1 MSAAFFLP
9 ILVFVF
15 CGIDLLILATGDTR
29 MEVHGASRR
38 TAMAVDVVLMCI
50 SLTVTVFPYLSG
62 GNA

>member
-1 MSAAFFLP
+1 MSSVFFLP

-29 MEVHGASRR
+29 LEVHGASRK
-38 TAMAVDVVLMCI
+38 TAMAVDIVLMCI
-50 SLTVTVFPYLSG
+50 SLTVTAYPYISG